1 MTLEPGEI
9 GALICAS
16 FRIGGLVLS
25 APVIGEGG
33 VPARAKLVFVIA
45 AAIGIGMN
53 RAQVQYV
60 DVPPTALLELAIGI
74 LTGLSAKFVMSRVAV
89 AGQLMG
95 LSLGLGFASNYD
107 IHAGE
112 SAGTMR
118 TLASTLAGIAFVM
131 SGGLEALIRGAA
143 TPAHPADLVGLGAN
157 VMSEAVACFGRGVA
171 IAAPIILASAVGN
184 LGFAVMNRAA
194 PAVNVF
200 SVALPAI
207 LCLGG
212 MLLLNGTGGFVG
224 GCIETSRE
232 AIAHLLGR

>member
-1 MTLEPGEI
+1 MTLEPGDI

-16 FRIGGLVLS
+16 FRVSGLVLT

-45 AAIGIGMN
+45 AALGLGMN
-53 RAQVQYV
+53 RGQVAY
-60 DVPPTALLELAIGI
+60 DEVPANALLELVVGL
-74 LTGLSAKFVMSRVAV
+74 LTGLSAKFVIARVAV

-95 LSLGLGFASNYD
+95 LSLGLGFASSYD

-118 TLASTLAGIAFVM
+118 TLASTLAGLAFVM
-131 SGGLEALIRGAA
+131 SGGLEALVRGAA
-143 TPAHPADLVGLGAN
+143 TPAHPTDLVGLGAS
-157 VMSEAVACFGRGVA
+157 VMSEGVACFGRGVA

-184 LGFAVMNRAA
+184 LGIAVMNRAA

-200 SVALPAI
+200 SVALPAV

-212 MLLLNGTGGFVG
+212 ILLLNGTGGFVG
-224 GCIETSRE
+224 SCIETSRD